1 VQRSGWGVVREL
13 DDGGDPAPSVRA
25 VVIAG
30 GRELVN
36 ARTAFLERF

>member
-1 VQRSGWGVVREL
+1 LFASWTTA
-13 DDGGDPAPSVRA
+13 GDPAPTVRA